1 MKKLLVAITA
11 VVLGIAG
18 TTQQV
23 SAHGTH
29 DADAVWIEVIMTN
42 LGSNE
47 TGLFPI
53 DHPTSPGDPGGSAMQ
68 NLTIGLHDETHFQAH
83 PAGTFFTD
91 GHFFMLS
98 NRNTWGTFDAPV
110 CAFLKYH
117 FAVDGDGNVT
127 PAEGI
132 WNSDQG
138 GDPRGNGCTGQ
149 SSLWHVE
156 LRGTG
161 TPYATVDGGAHPDL
175 GDPPPSGGGA
185 AGADG
190 ADGAQGPQGKQGD
203 AGAAGADGAAGND
216 GAAGDQGPQGKQGD
230 AGTNGTDGTDGTDGA
245 DAPCTPCADV
255 TDAAVDLACEILG
268 NNPPASVEELQATSL
283 VIVNNLLISANICE
297 DPCDVSAGIQAAID
311 AKLAE

>member
-98 NRNTWGTFDAPV
+98 NRNTGGTFDAPV

-149 SSLWHVE
+149 SSLWRVE

-161 TPYATVDGGAHPDL
+161 TPYATVDGGTHPDL

-203 AGAAGADGAAGND
+203 AGAAGDTGPAGAQGD
-216 GAAGDQGPQGKQGD
+216 TGATGAQGD
-230 AGTNGTDGTDGTDGA
+230 A
-245 DAPCTPCADV
+245 APCTPCDDV
-255 TDAAVDLACEILG
+255 INAAVDLACTALG
-268 NNPPASVEELQATSL
+268 INPVTSLQELQDAAASIVAT
-283 VIVNNLLISANICE
+283 LLISANICE
-297 DPCDVSAGIQAAID
+297 DTCDINAGIQAAID
-311 AKLAE
+311 AKL